1 MEKKILIGRVTKP
14 FGITGEIKI
23 ESYSGFYDR
32 FEKLETIYLDNEL
45 FTIKNVKHK
54 ERMTMLKLKECDS
67 RNDAEALVGKKIY
80 MTEKDLLE
88 LSEDEFYV
96 RDLIGMEVED
106 GGEIIGKVKDVLTDR
121 PQDLYVVELSDDG
134 NIMIPAVK
142 EFIKEIDTEN
152 KKIRV
157 ELIEGMR

>member
-1 MEKKILIGRVTKP
+1 
-14 FGITGEIKI
+14 
-23 ESYSGFYDR
+23 
-32 FEKLETIYLDNEL
+32 
-45 FTIKNVKHK
+45 
-54 ERMTMLKLKECDS
+54 MLKLKECDS

-121 PQDLYVVELSDDG
+121 PQDLYVVELSDDR